1 MIIDEKTQP
10 TVTIAIVTWNSEKD
24 IADCLQP
31 LQELPSN
38 WGIWIADNNSA
49 DSTVKLVKEKF
60 PGVNVIANK
69 ENLGFAEACNQIAAQ
84 SESDYILFLNPDAVA
99 AKEELEKSLDEI
111 VKNPKIGVL
120 GVKMTFEDGEVQS
133 TCNIFPTLSSSI
145 IDNLGLYRFISDS
158 KKEKLLGDFFDY
170 NNSSEVEWVYGGFML
185 SPRSAFEKI
194 GGMPEDYFLFAE
206 DMDYCYQINQA
217 GYQIWFYAD
226 AQIIH
231 KGNRSAGQLPSH
243 WRIER
248 TLLSNY
254 AFCFKN
260 FGNLKTRLIQ
270 LVELKGNLLEYL
282 NVKFR
287 TTNANLLNESKI
299 YRKFI
304 VKSLKISRAETFR
317 ILHQR
322 PSK

>member
-1 MIIDEKTQP
+1 MVIDEKTQP

-31 LQELPSN
+31 LQELSPN

-49 DSTVKLVKEKF
+49 DSTVELIKEKF
-60 PGVNVIANK
+60 PRVNVIANK

-84 SESDYILFLNPDAVA
+84 SESDYLLFLNPDAVA
-99 AKEELEKSLDEI
+99 TKENLEKALNEI
-111 VKNPKIGVL
+111 TKQPKIGVL

-133 TCNIFPTLSSSI
+133 TCNRFPTVFSSI
-145 IDNLGLYRFISDS
+145 IDNLGLYRFISAS
-158 KKEKLLGDFFDY
+158 KREELLGDFFDY
-170 NNSSEVEWVYGGFML
+170 KNSREVEWVYGGFML
-185 SPRSAFEKI
+185 SPRKVFEEI

-206 DMDYCYQINQA
+206 DMDYCYQIKQA

-248 TLLSNY
+248 TVLSNY

-260 FGNLKTRLIQ
+260 FGWLKTRLIQ
-270 LVELKGNLLEYL
+270 LIELTGNLIDYL
-282 NVKFR
+282 NIKFR
-287 TTNANLLNESKI
+287 TSNTNFLAESTI
-299 YRKFI
+299 YRKYI
-304 VKSLKISRAETFR
+304 LKSLKISRAETFK
-317 ILHQR
+317 ILHER